1 MSDWIHRHHSV
12 LITHHSS
19 LLLVPIENKIATVAA
34 GGSAL
39 GMGALYSRG
48 AGHFEH
54 FATETDQGG
63 AHSTAGLY
71 VRLVAVPDQA
81 RCGAGHFAFQLSHSL
96 EEELI
101 DPGKLLHLLD
111 RVLDY
116 KRTVYPRICVPC
128 HESTKPYGRL
138 LSRTWV
144 QQPQKTAKCGERVI
158 GVPARIQERRR

>member
-19 LLLVPIENKIATVAA
+19 LLLVPIENKIATAAA

-54 FATETDQGG
+54 FAPETDQGG

-71 VRLVAVPDQA
+71 LRLVAVPAQPTRA
-81 RCGAGHFAFQLSHSL
+81 AGHSPFQLSPSL
-96 EEELI
+96 HEHPI
-101 DPGKLLHLLD
+101 HPPTLLHL
-111 RVLDY
+111 
-116 KRTVYPRICVPC
+116 
-128 HESTKPYGRL
+128 
-138 LSRTWV
+138 
-144 QQPQKTAKCGERVI
+144 
-158 GVPARIQERRR
+158 